1 MLRKLLKYDLENIFK
16 FLIIFYSLAIFFAI
30 LTRIFFS
37 IDDNSLIMNI
47 LGQIT
52 SGTAISMMFSIVIN
66 NLMRL
71 WVRFKNNFYG
81 DESYLTHTLPIEKKT
96 LYLSKTIAS
105 LITLFT
111 SILVIALTLF
121 IAYYSKQNIET
132 LKNILLPIANT
143 FDSSILNIIIAVLF
157 VFFLELVNG
166 LFSGYT
172 GIILGHKKNN
182 NKVGY
187 SVLFGFIAYLITQT
201 IGIISIFVVGIFN
214 KDIMNLFI
222 TNEIINI
229 DSIHT
234 IIYLAIIIY
243 TTTIILLHITN
254 LKLFKQGVNVE

>member
-37 IDDNSLIMNI
+37 IDNSLIMNI

-105 LITLFT
+105 IITLFT

-121 IAYYSKQNIET
+121 IAYYSKENIQI
-132 LKNILLPIANT
+132 LKNILLPVANI

-172 GIILGHKKNN
+172 GILLGHKKNN

>member
-1 MLRKLLKYDLENIFK
+1 MLKKLLKYDLENIFK
-16 FLIIFYSLAIFFAI
+16 FLIIFYSLALFFAI

-37 IDDNSLIMNI
+37 IDNSLVMNI
-47 LGQIT
+47 LGHVT
-52 SGTAISMMFSIVIN
+52 SGTAISMMCSIVIN

-71 WVRFKNNFYG
+71 WVRFKSNFYG

-96 LYLSKTIAS
+96 LYLSKIITS

-121 IAYYSKQNIET
+121 IAYYSKENIEL
-132 LKNILLPIANT
+132 LKNILLPLATIL
-143 FDSSILNIIIAVLF
+143 DSNMLNIIIAFLF

-182 NKVGY
+182 AKLGF

-201 IGIISIFVVGIFN
+201 IGIISIFIVGIFN

-234 IIYLAIIIY
+234 IIYLAITIY
-243 TTTIILLHITN
+243 TITIILLHITN
-254 LKLFKQGVNVE
+254 IKLFKQGVNVE